1 MFDAKHLRTI
11 LKFNLTKS
19 MVLTLLLHSILVTSK
34 IQHRVCRFL
43 HFWCIFGILR
53 YSLGAFYI

>member
-11 LKFNLTKS
+11 LKFNLEKS

-34 IQHRVCRFL
+34 FQHRVFT
-43 HFWCIFGILR
+43 FCIFGAFL
-53 YSLGAFYI
+53 AFYVIR